1 MHMSTTENIQMRLLS
16 VNEVSFSMDLSKVDE
31 NINPDDLQIG
41 FANQIIPDIEKNTI
55 SIIFGVQYVYETK
68 KVLDCI
74 YKFSFEVM
82 DLNRFVV
89 VDGDNITI
97 SYIMP
102 HFLSV
107 IIGTMRGILVVRT
120 AGTLFAKYPLP
131 MFDVN
136 ALNNSLSQSK

>member
-16 VNEVSFSMDLSKVDE
+16 VNEVSFSMDLSNVDE

-55 SIIFGVQYVYETK
+55 SIIFGVQYVYKTK

>member
-1 MHMSTTENIQMRLLS
+1 MHMSTTENIQMRLQS
-16 VNEVSFSMDLSKVDE
+16 VNEVSFSMDLSNIDE
-31 NINPDDLQIG
+31 NLNPDDLQIG
-41 FANQIIPDIEKNTI
+41 FANQIIPDIENNTI
-55 SIIFGVQYVYETK
+55 SIIFGIQYVYEAN

-82 DLNRFVV
+82 DLNKFVTI
-89 VDGDNITI
+89 DGDNITI

-136 ALNNSLSQSK
+136 VLNNSLSQNK

>member
-1 MHMSTTENIQMRLLS
+1 MQMSTTENIQMRLLS
-16 VNEVSFSMDLSKVDE
+16 VNEVSFSMDLSNVDE

-82 DLNRFVV
+82 DLSRFVV